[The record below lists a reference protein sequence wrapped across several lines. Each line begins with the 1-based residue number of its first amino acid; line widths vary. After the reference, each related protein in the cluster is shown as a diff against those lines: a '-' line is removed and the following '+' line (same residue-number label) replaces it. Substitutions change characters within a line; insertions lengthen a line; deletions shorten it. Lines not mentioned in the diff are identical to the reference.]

1 MKKLLVVLLVIGAS
15 FEASAQKGGGRGGG
29 FIPSRPRT
37 HVVVGVGA
45 GLGYGA
51 FRPYYGGLY
60 SPFYYPPYPYMS
72 GSYYG
77 SKPSRLDL
85 EIQEIKVDYAD
96 RIKSVKKNSELPRKE
111 RRQLIRELKT
121 EREKAVIQAKKDYYY
136 KRSEVSEPIRYR
148 KSTEKSELSGEE
160 Q

>member
-1 MKKLLVVLLVIGAS
+1 MKKLLIVLLVIGAS
-15 FEASAQKGGGRGGG
+15 LEVSAQKGGGKGG

-45 GLGYGA
+45 GWGYGA
-51 FRPYYGGLY
+51 FHPYYGGFY
-60 SPFYYPPYPYMS
+60 SPWYYPPYPYVA

-85 EIQEIKVDYAD
+85 EVQEIKVDYAD
-96 RIKSVKKNSELPRKE
+96 RIKSVKKNGDIPRKE
-111 RRQLIRELKT
+111 RRQLIRELKS
-121 EREKAVIQAKKDYYY
+121 EREKAIIQAKKDYY
-136 KRSEVSEPIRYR
+136 KRTQEPIRYR
-148 KSTEKSELSGEE
+148 KSTDKADSATEE